1 MALLVRNLLVLFLFA
16 LLTMFMGLLWFMENR
31 HPTQDYSEIIE
42 RLNNDQIVS
51 LVFTGNKVA
60 FTDRGGHTFITTVP
74 DVSKFLERVQEK
86 NIRVVVKEDRFN
98 LIYTTI
104 IAAFIVIL
112 ILVAWWSVQRS
123 KKGEEESKFASEKL
137 VSLRGNEL
145 KFTFKDIAGIPE
157 AKEELMEVVSFL
169 KSAEHYKKIGATMP
183 KGILLQG
190 PPGTGKTM
198 LAKAVAG
205 EANVPFYSFS
215 GSDFVEMFVG
225 VGASRVR
232 DIFKEAKENTP
243 CIVFIDEIDAVGAS
257 RTSGAS
263 AGGQE
268 ERGQTLNALLV
279 EMDGFDTEDTIIV
292 LAATNRP
299 DILDPALKRP
309 GRFDRQINI
318 LPPDVKGRMRI
329 LEVHG
334 KKVSLDPEVDFE
346 ALAQAT
352 PGFTG
357 AELANLVNEAALM
370 AARKGNDKIVNQDF
384 EKARDRILMGVERKG
399 LVMSEKDREILAY
412 HEAGH
417 GILASKLPEADP
429 LHKITII
436 PRGMAL
442 GQTQQLPISDH
453 PAYSKEYLT
462 TKIIV
467 LMGGRAAEE
476 LVFNQQTTG
485 AQGDLLT
492 ATQIATDMVCKWGM
506 SKNLGPQAYFAES
519 GGFLGG
525 PGSRMVM
532 GDDTAKLIDKE
543 INELL
548 STCYKKAMRIL
559 RQELSLL
566 RHLSEVLL
574 QVETLDGEEFEIIVE
589 CSLKKDEAASAD
601 TAMPEH
607 DCSTCSVSAD
617 CSEYQKMKMRGM
629 NAIAA

>member
-1 MALLVRNLLVLFLFA
+1 MALLARNILLCFLFA
-16 LLTMFMGLLWFMENR
+16 GLAMFMGLLWFVEHR
-31 HPTQDYSEIIE
+31 HPTQDLNEVIE
-42 RLNNDQIVS
+42 QLNNNQIVR
-51 LVFTGNKVA
+51 LEFTGNKVA
-60 FTDRGGHTFITTVP
+60 FTNLSDHTFVTTVP
-74 DVSKFLERVQEK
+74 DVSKFLERVEGK
-86 NIRVVVKEDRFN
+86 HIRVTVKEDRFTFIFTSI
-98 LIYTTI
+98 L
-104 IAAFIVIL
+104 AAFVIML
-112 ILVAWWSVQRS
+112 IMVAWWSLQKN
-123 KKGEEESKFASEKL
+123 KKEDDDENKFATDKL
-137 VSLRGNEL
+137 ISLSGNDL
-145 KFTFKDIAGIPE
+145 KLTFKDVAGIPE
-157 AKEELMEVVSFL
+157 AKEELEEVVSFL
-169 KSAEHYKKIGATMP
+169 KFPENFKKIGATIP

-232 DIFKEAKENTP
+232 ELFKEAKENAP

-257 RTSGAS
+257 RTGGAS

-279 EMDGFDTEDTIIV
+279 EMDGFDSEDTIVV

-299 DILDPALKRP
+299 DILDSALKRP
-309 GRFDRQINI
+309 GRFDRQVNI
-318 LPPDVKGRMRI
+318 LAPDVKGRKRI

-334 KKVSLDPEVDFE
+334 KKVSLSKEIDFE
-346 ALAQAT
+346 VIAKAT

-370 AARKGNDKIVNQDF
+370 AARNKKEQINTNDF

-399 LVMSEKDREILAY
+399 MVMSEQDRNILAY

-417 GILASKLPEADP
+417 GILASKLPDSDP
-429 LHKITII
+429 LHKITIV

-442 GQTQQLPISDH
+442 GQTQQLPINDH
-453 PAYSKEYLT
+453 PAYSKEYLRS
-462 TKIIV
+462 KITV

-506 SKNLGPQAYFAES
+506 SKTLGPQAYAAES

-525 PGSRMVM
+525 AGNRLIMSPE
-532 GDDTAKLIDKE
+532 TAERIDKE
-543 INELL
+543 VNELL
-548 STCYKKAMRIL
+548 SECHDDALRIL
-559 RQELSLL
+559 KQEQCLL
-566 RHLSEVLL
+566 KNLAEILL

-589 CSLKKDEAASAD
+589 CSVKKEAAA
-601 TAMPEH
+601 TKEPEH
-607 DCSTCSVSAD
+607 NCSTCMVRENCALAPPLA
-617 CSEYQKMKMRGM
+617 G
-629 NAIAA
+629 